1 MVNVTEIIGCGGS
14 LVSMGEFYE
23 LFMEFI
29 TESLPGLPLGNRAMC
44 VYVKVTGQKCLYPW
58 EALKEKVD

>member
-1 MVNVTEIIGCGGS
+1 M
-14 LVSMGEFYE
+14 VSMGEFYE

-29 TESLPGLPLGNRAMC
+29 TESLPGLPLGNSAMC